1 MIHEGFPSAPDT
13 RQALTLAQL
22 NARVAR
28 QLTVPSLQS
37 VWVTAELSD
46 LRVSGGHCYMELI
59 DKNPATGAVNARMRG
74 IIWAGSY
81 GRLSARFLAD
91 TGLRLATGI
100 KVMVCGTVDFHPSFG
115 MSFVISDINPSFT
128 MGEIERRRREILM
141 RLRSEGVLELNR
153 SLPWPDPTLRIAVI
167 SARGAA
173 GYGDFINQLFN
184 TPSHLRFSV
193 RLFPALLQGE
203 RTSASVIA
211 ALDAIAAESHQWDC
225 VVIIRGG
232 GATSDLVAFDDYD
245 LANNVAQFP
254 LPVIVGIGH
263 ERDVTVLDFV
273 AAMRVKTPTA
283 AAQWLISKGEEAL
296 EQLQFMGSEIL
307 RAAADTMAGA
317 RTRLAYFD
325 GLLPLAPS
333 TALERAASR
342 LHRASAAVGAVGP
355 ACIAPARERLNGRL
369 RMIETAASAAI
380 ERQLTRLRS
389 ASALADV
396 LSPMATLRRG
406 YTITRIDGHAVKSV
420 ASLSEGTRIET
431 VLPDGTVYSEIIRK

>member
-91 TGLRLATGI
+91 TGQRLATGI
-100 KVMVCGTVDFHPSFG
+100 KVMVCGTVNFHPSFG

-203 RTSASVIA
+203 RT
-211 ALDAIAAESHQWDC
+211 
-225 VVIIRGG
+225 
-232 GATSDLVAFDDYD
+232 
-245 LANNVAQFP
+245 
-254 LPVIVGIGH
+254 
-263 ERDVTVLDFV
+263 
-273 AAMRVKTPTA
+273 
-283 AAQWLISKGEEAL
+283 
-296 EQLQFMGSEIL
+296 QL
-307 RAAADTMAGA
+307 R
-317 RTRLAYFD
+317 
-325 GLLPLAPS
+325 
-333 TALERAASR
+333 
-342 LHRASAAVGAVGP
+342 
-355 ACIAPARERLNGRL
+355 
-369 RMIETAASAAI
+369 
-380 ERQLTRLRS
+380 
-389 ASALADV
+389 
-396 LSPMATLRRG
+396 
-406 YTITRIDGHAVKSV
+406 
-420 ASLSEGTRIET
+420 
-431 VLPDGTVYSEIIRK
+431 

>member
-1 MIHEGFPSAPDT
+1 M
-13 RQALTLAQL
+13 
-22 NARVAR
+22 
-28 QLTVPSLQS
+28 
-37 VWVTAELSD
+37 
-46 LRVSGGHCYMELI
+46 
-59 DKNPATGAVNARMRG
+59 
-74 IIWAGSY
+74 
-81 GRLSARFLAD
+81 
-91 TGLRLATGI
+91 
-100 KVMVCGTVDFHPSFG
+100 
-115 MSFVISDINPSFT
+115 
-128 MGEIERRRREILM
+128 
-141 RLRSEGVLELNR
+141 LELNR

-193 RLFPALLQGE
+193 KLFPALLQGE

>member
-1 MIHEGFPSAPDT
+1 M
-13 RQALTLAQL
+13 
-22 NARVAR
+22 
-28 QLTVPSLQS
+28 
-37 VWVTAELSD
+37 
-46 LRVSGGHCYMELI
+46 
-59 DKNPATGAVNARMRG
+59 
-74 IIWAGSY
+74 
-81 GRLSARFLAD
+81 
-91 TGLRLATGI
+91 
-100 KVMVCGTVDFHPSFG
+100 
-115 MSFVISDINPSFT
+115 
-128 MGEIERRRREILM
+128 
-141 RLRSEGVLELNR
+141 
-153 SLPWPDPTLRIAVI
+153 
-167 SARGAA
+167 
-173 GYGDFINQLFN
+173 
-184 TPSHLRFSV
+184 
-193 RLFPALLQGE
+193 
-203 RTSASVIA
+203 IA